1 MGALLLKG
9 TQTALVVRR
18 LGLADL
24 PAALRFTQQQN
35 WSHRLEDWEFH
46 VRLGRGWA
54 ACDSTGELLGTA
66 VWWPWGASV
75 GTVGLVLV
83 SKDLQGQGIG
93 ARLMDVVLEDAG
105 PRTLQLIAT
114 QAGLGT
120 YRRLGFVERGGIF
133 QCQGHLAPLSRPVQ
147 PVAASLRSANG
158 SDLDALC
165 ELDEHAFGA
174 PRPQLI
180 RAVHEAGGGG
190 IIAMRAGAPAGFA
203 LQRISGR
210 GMLIGPVVAEDEQLA
225 IALVSQL
232 LASGSGFIR
241 ADIPADAEALAAHLA
256 AAGIPCIDEYARMV
270 RGEPPPRHR
279 AAQTYTLASQ
289 ALN

>member
-1 MGALLLKG
+1 M
-9 TQTALVVRR
+9 RR

-54 ACDSTGELLGTA
+54 ACDRGGELLGTA

-83 SKDLQGQGIG
+83 RNDRQGQGIG

-105 PRTLQLIAT
+105 ARTLHLVAT

-120 YRRLGFVERGGIF
+120 YRRLGFVERGAIL
-133 QCQGHLAPLSRPVQ
+133 QCQGHLARVPLPVQ
-147 PVAASLRSANG
+147 PVDASLRSASG
-158 SDLDALC
+158 SDLDSLC

-190 IIAMRAGAPAGFA
+190 IVAIRAGAPAGFA
-203 LQRISGR
+203 LQRLSGR
-210 GMLIGPVVAEDEQLA
+210 GMLIGPVVAQDELLA
-225 IALVSQL
+225 IALVSRL
-232 LASGSGFIR
+232 LASGSGFTR

-256 AAGIPCIDEYARMV
+256 AAGIARVDEYACMV
-270 RGEPPPRHR
+270 RGEPRPRHR
-279 AAQTYTLASQ
+279 AAQTYALASQ